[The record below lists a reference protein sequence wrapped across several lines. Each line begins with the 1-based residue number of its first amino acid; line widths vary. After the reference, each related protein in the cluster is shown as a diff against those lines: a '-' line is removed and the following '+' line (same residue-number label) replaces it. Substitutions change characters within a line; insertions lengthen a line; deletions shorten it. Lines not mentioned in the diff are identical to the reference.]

1 MSLLPSVIIVKRKLH
16 IILFFFKSKYVAE
29 KEVDEYHTRYVNK
42 K

>member
-1 MSLLPSVIIVKRKLH
+1 MSLLPSVIIVKLKLH
-16 IILFFFKSKYVAE
+16 IILFLKSKYVAE